1 MKNIEK
7 KIYNFTADKSFR
19 RLDLLLVEYFEEVG
33 SVFSRNSIQNLI
45 EEGFVKVNNK
55 KIKPSQSIKNGDSIQ
70 VILPPPQELKL
81 EPENI
86 PLRIVYEDDYIIV
99 VNKKAGMVV
108 HPAVGNLSSTLVNA
122 LFFHCKGQLST
133 IGGETR
139 PGVVHRLDKDTS
151 GLLVV
156 AKSDM
161 AHLDLA
167 RQFSNKT
174 SSRIYEAVLWG
185 KIEPEGKIETF
196 FGRHPSDRKKYSSKV
211 KSGKKAITKYKV
223 INLNSEM
230 TYVRINLETGRTHQ
244 IRVHF
249 SDMGNHLVGDKT
261 YGRKEKK
268 VLITRQA
275 LHAKILTIIHPVYK
289 IKISFISP
297 LESDIRDLLKYN
309 NLIC

>member
-7 KIYNFTADKSFR
+7 KTYNFTSDKPFR

-33 SVFSRNSIQNLI
+33 SVFSRSSIQNLI

-55 KIKPSQSIKNGDSIQ
+55 KIKPSQNIKNGDNIQ
-70 VILPPPQELKL
+70 VILPPTQELKL
-81 EPENI
+81 ESENI
-86 PLRIVYEDDYIIV
+86 PLRIVYEDDFIIV

-122 LFFHCKGQLST
+122 LFFHCKGKLST

-139 PGVVHRLDKDTS
+139 PGIVHRLDKDTS

-156 AKSDM
+156 AKSDV

-185 KIEPEGKIETF
+185 KVEHEGKIETF
-196 FGRHPSDRKKYSSKV
+196 FGRHPLDRKKYSSKV
-211 KSGKKAITKYKV
+211 KSGKKAITEYKV
-223 INLNSEM
+223 INFNSEM
-230 TYVRINLETGRTHQ
+230 TYARINLETGRTHQ

-249 SDMGNHLVGDKT
+249 SDKGNHLVGDKT

-268 VLITRQA
+268 ILITRQA

-309 NLIC
+309 NLI